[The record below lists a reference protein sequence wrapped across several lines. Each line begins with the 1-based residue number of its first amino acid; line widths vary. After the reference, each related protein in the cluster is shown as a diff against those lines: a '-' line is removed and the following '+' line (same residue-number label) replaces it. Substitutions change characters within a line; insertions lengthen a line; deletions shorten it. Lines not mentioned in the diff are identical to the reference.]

1 MLEVFR
7 KVLLL
12 DEEEFWLL
20 ELLPA
25 QPDRSKMTGKAKD
38 SFFILIGLVCL
49 NPSSLA
55 PILIRI

>member
-1 MLEVFR
+1 
-7 KVLLL
+7 
-12 DEEEFWLL
+12 
-20 ELLPA
+20 
-25 QPDRSKMTGKAKD
+25 MTGKAKD